1 MNGVFVAVGAELFE
15 FQTTRGIAAIFHGG
29 VPGNPCRP
37 FVQVGATFGTF
48 QGDHQAHAFAFSHE
62 GCNSKHDGL

>member
-15 FQTTRGIAAIFHGG
+15 FQTTRGVAAIFHGG
-29 VPGNPCRP
+29 VPGNPRRA

-48 QGDHQAHAFAFSHE
+48 QGDH
-62 GCNSKHDGL
+62 